1 MFGISKK
8 TAMKAGLAAVA
19 SALVSLS
26 AALIV
31 VPMLGGH
38 PDGPGFWMS
47 LVCPLVIAWPASA
60 FQFHQHEKLIKTRD
74 QLATA
79 HSELDFM
86 HSKLMR
92 THAILA
98 ERSRHDAMTG
108 ALNRETFFAALQ
120 DASREDRPSA
130 LLIADADHFKRINDT
145 YGHRFGDAALGAI
158 AGAVKSVLRPED
170 FWGRIGGE
178 EFALY
183 LEGVSEMQAGEIG
196 EAVRKA
202 AEATE
207 LKADGD
213 TISVTLSLGGIWLPS
228 RFDATLAMTEA
239 DDRLYIAKRSGRNM
253 CIFGRDG
260 DDRES
265 SAA

>member
-8 TAMKAGLAAVA
+8 TAMKAGLAAIV
-19 SALVSLS
+19 SAFVSLS

-31 VPMLGGH
+31 VPLLGGH

-86 HSKLMR
+86 HSELMR
-92 THAILA
+92 THAIFK
-98 ERSRHDAMTG
+98 EQSRRDAMTG
-108 ALNRETFFAALQ
+108 ALNRETFFSALQ
-120 DASREDRPSA
+120 EASREDRPGA

-145 YGHRFGDAALGAI
+145 YGHRYGDAALRAI
-158 AGAVKSVLRPED
+158 AEAVKSVLRPDD

-178 EFALY
+178 EFAIY
-183 LEGVSEMQAGEIG
+183 LEGVTERQAGEIAD
-196 EAVRKA
+196 AVRRA
-202 AEATE
+202 AEAAK
-207 LKADGD
+207 LKADGE
-213 TISVTLSLGGIWLPS
+213 TRSVTLSLGGIWLPS
-228 RFDATLAMTEA
+228 RFDATLAMTDA
-239 DDRLYIAKRSGRNM
+239 DGRLYVAKRSGRNM
-253 CIFGRDG
+253 CVFEHDG
-260 DDRES
+260 DARES

>member
-8 TAMKAGLAAVA
+8 TAVKAGLAAVA
-19 SALVSLS
+19 SAFLSLA

-60 FQFHQHEKLIKTRD
+60 FQFHQNEKLARTRD

-79 HSELDFM
+79 HAELDFM
-86 HSKLMR
+86 HKELMR
-92 THAILA
+92 THEILA
-98 ERSRHDAMTG
+98 ERSRRDAMTG
-108 ALNRETFFAALQ
+108 ALNRETFFSSLH
-120 DASREDRPSA
+120 DASREDRPGA
-130 LLIADADHFKRINDT
+130 LLIADADHFKRVNDT
-145 YGHRFGDAALGAI
+145 YGHRFGDAALQAI
-158 AGAVKSVLRPED
+158 AEAVKSVLRPED

-178 EFALY
+178 EFAIY
-183 LEGVSEMQAGEIG
+183 LEGVTERQAGDIA
-196 EAVRKA
+196 EAVRRAVEA
-202 AEATE
+202 AE
-207 LKADGD
+207 LKADGEA
-213 TISVTLSLGGIWLPS
+213 ISVTLSLGGIWLPS

-239 DDRLYIAKRSGRNM
+239 DDRLYVAKRSGRNM
-253 CIFGRDG
+253 CVFEHDG